1 MANSFFG
8 RSTPLRIH
16 SVYTYGRPYAQ
27 RRWVYA
33 YGRTWYD
40 ILLTYL

>member
-16 SVYTYGRPYAQ
+16 SVYTYGRPYA
-27 RRWVYA
+27 
-33 YGRTWYD
+33 
-40 ILLTYL
+40 